1 MDASA
6 YFYLYSVNSGL
17 TKKVLIDLGLEN
29 NIYYAK

>member
-1 MDASA
+1 MDALS

-17 TKKVLIDLGLEN
+17 TRKVLIYLGLKN